1 MNKNYLKG
9 TNGDRINA
17 YLSISGANLRKLL
30 TAFFLPFFIFDRI
43 IKKFVKYFQI
53 TVNTKS
59 QIHCLEALNRLFH
72 GYLNKL
78 IGEKR

>member
-17 YLSISGANLRKLL
+17 YLNGCGANLRKLL
-30 TAFFLPFFIFDRI
+30 AAFFLPFFILDRI
-43 IKKFVKYFQI
+43 IKKCVKYFQR

-59 QIHCLEALNRLFH
+59 QIHCLEA
-72 GYLNKL
+72 
-78 IGEKR
+78 